1 MKKNV
6 RDSVATRKKILTH
19 ATAEFT
25 AKGFD
30 GARVDSIAKRCK
42 LSKNMLYHYYGSKE
56 GLFIAV
62 LEAMYERFRER
73 QKGFEIGGVDP
84 LESMRQLVAQTFSAL
99 LEQREV
105 IALLN
110 SENLHKGRHV
120 QRSSRIREIYN
131 PLVDSIR
138 EILRSGAERG
148 QFRDDID
155 PVTLYM
161 SLSSLAYHY
170 ISNQYTFKAAFGID
184 FTTEERRAAWLRH
197 ITDMVMAY
205 CQTGDR
211 QKNITPANKV
221 A

>member
-1 MKKNV
+1 MTKTV
-6 RDSVATRKKILTH
+6 RDSVATRKKILDK
-19 ATAEFT
+19 ATMEFT

-30 GARVDSIAKRCK
+30 AARVDSIAKRCK
-42 LSKNMLYHYYGSKE
+42 LSKYMLYHYYGSKE

-73 QKGFEIGGVDP
+73 QRDLEMIASDP
-84 LESMRQLVAQTFSAL
+84 PEAMRQLVAQTFSAL
-99 LEQREV
+99 LEQPEV

-110 SENLHKGRHV
+110 SENLHKGKHV
-120 QRSSRIREIYN
+120 QRSSRIRKIYD
-131 PLVDSIR
+131 PLVDTIR
-138 EILRSGAERG
+138 EILRRGVERG

-184 FTTEERRAAWLRH
+184 FTKEDRRAAWLRH
-197 ITDMVMAY
+197 ITDMVMSY
-205 CQTGDR
+205 CEAGARATR
-211 QKNITPANKV
+211 LPAAV